1 MKYTVDKKKKKQITK
16 EIKKKLGAKVLIP
29 KIIWTIMFIIIA
41 IATLGISCIWMY
53 HSLGGD
59 TDTLILS
66 ILLVVLMFPA
76 FGLFVAIIPLCLRS
90 YVQRKYMMPWVGLK
104 DEEIVFDDK
113 MITYRFENIFW
124 QGYMEKYWWSLYIRY
139 RQVVR
144 IEYDEVQRMLRVYGP
159 RGSRKWH
166 DPYYEQCI
174 GKVGAN
180 PEWKDE
186 TWLEIPEYFEH
197 FDEIVAQIEERT
209 GLKTVNKVRP
219 FETYK

>member
-1 MKYTVDKKKKKQITK
+1 MKYIVDNKRKSQM
-16 EIKKKLGAKVLIP
+16 IKDIRKKLGAKVIIP
-29 KIIWTIMFIIIA
+29 TIIWRALFAVII
-41 IATLGISCIWMY
+41 C
-53 HSLGGD
+53 
-59 TDTLILS
+59 
-66 ILLVVLMFPA
+66 LVVIGACGTIYLGSLESEDAWFIYLVGVVVVICGA
-76 FGLFVAIIPLCLRS
+76 LLLSIIPLCLRS
-90 YVQRKYMMPWVGLK
+90 YVLRKYMMPWVGLK
-104 DEEIVFDDK
+104 DEEIVFADK

-139 RQVVR
+139 RQVIR

>member
-1 MKYTVDKKKKKQITK
+1 MKYIVDSKKKSQM
-16 EIKKKLGAKVLIP
+16 IKDIRKKLGAKVIVP
-29 KIIWTIMFIIIA
+29 TIIWRVLFTVIICLATIVACGTIY
-41 IATLGISCIWMY
+41 LGMKVKEDAWFVFLTGAVVVFC
-53 HSLGGD
+53 GA
-59 TDTLILS
+59 LILA
-66 ILLVVLMFPA
+66 L
-76 FGLFVAIIPLCLRS
+76 IPLCLRS
-90 YVQRKYMMPWVGLK
+90 YVLRKYMMPWVGLK

-113 MITYRFENIFW
+113 MITHRFENIFW
-124 QGYMEKYWWSLYIRY
+124 QGYMETYWWTFYIRY
-139 RQVVR
+139 NQVLR

-159 RGSRKWH
+159 KGSRKWS
-166 DPYYEQCI
+166 DSDYSQCI
-174 GKVGAN
+174 SKVGAN